1 MNTSSSNFIPWA
13 LTMYLLLAGAVM
25 LVAGVISAIVKRVAA
40 KAGTGEDVAQEAEQ
54 TLQGIAIFSKANVSH
69 MRLLLKGKHQ
79 LLRCAGR
86 FFAQHTR
93 QRP

>member
-1 MNTSSSNFIPWA
+1 
-13 LTMYLLLAGAVM
+13 MYLLLAGAVM
-25 LVAGVISAIVKRVAA
+25 LLAGVISAIVKRVAA